1 MRNRLVHAYLDIDL
15 DIVWNT
21 VQVDLPAIGALALR
35 ELGRL
40 RAQGDDDPS

>member
-21 VQVDLPAIGALALR
+21 IQTELAAIHALASR
-35 ELGRL
+35 ELDRL
-40 RAQGDDDPS
+40 RDEQGDSP